1 MILIDKLL
9 YYLITKKSTKQTFI
23 HSFYIKVKFKKNKN
37 TRNFLMEKQL
47 TLIKLY

>member
-23 HSFYIKVKFKKNKN
+23 HSFYSKVKIKK
-37 TRNFLMEKQL
+37 KQKHK
-47 TLIKLY
+47 KLFNGKTVNI